1 MSMYAITAI
10 SEKKWTMK
18 NMMANARYVAAIMG
32 SGIKKMTI
40 DFEQIV
46 IVCLAIMAVSSV
58 IIAHKNHETNVFITN
73 VTPNK
78 EEEDGVD

>member
-1 MSMYAITAI
+1 MYVTTAI

-18 NMMANARYVAAIMG
+18 NTMANALYVDAITG
-32 SGIKKMTI
+32 SGIRKMTI

-46 IVCLAIMAVSSV
+46 IVCLAVMAVSSV

>member
-1 MSMYAITAI
+1 MNTCAITAI
-10 SEKKWTMK
+10 SEKKWMMK
-18 NMMANARYVAAIMG
+18 NTMANARYVAAIMG
-32 SGIKKMTI
+32 SGIRKMTI

-46 IVCLAIMAVSSV
+46 VVCLAIMAVSSV

>member
-1 MSMYAITAI
+1 MCVITAI

-18 NMMANARYVAAIMG
+18 NMMANARYVVVIMG
-32 SGIKKMTI
+32 SGTKKMTI

>member
-1 MSMYAITAI
+1 MYVTTAI

-18 NMMANARYVAAIMG
+18 NTMANARYVAAIMG
-32 SGIKKMTI
+32 SGTKKMTI

-46 IVCLAIMAVSSV
+46 IVCLAVMAVSSV
-58 IIAHKNHETNVFITN
+58 IIAHKNHDTNVFITN